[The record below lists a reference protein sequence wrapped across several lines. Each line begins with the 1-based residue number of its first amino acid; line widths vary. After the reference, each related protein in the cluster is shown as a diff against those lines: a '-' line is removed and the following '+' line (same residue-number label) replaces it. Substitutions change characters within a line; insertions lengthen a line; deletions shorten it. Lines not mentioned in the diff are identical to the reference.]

1 MSLYAIGDLHF
12 STSVNKPMDIFGD
25 NWDDHQNKIINKFI
39 RFGIIYIK
47 EENIVVTKDADELNK
62 LFNYIPYDSNT
73 YVDYSRE
80 LKDIPSKPIRMELL
94 KK

>member
-1 MSLYAIGDLHF
+1 MILNADDLICNKVAPNNKHIYYA
-12 STSVNKPMDIFGD
+12 MDKLD
-25 NWDDHQNKIINKFI
+25 TDVKMEEY

-62 LFNYIPYDSNT
+62 LFNYIPDDSNT

-80 LKDIPSKPIRMELL
+80 LKDIPSKPIRMELI